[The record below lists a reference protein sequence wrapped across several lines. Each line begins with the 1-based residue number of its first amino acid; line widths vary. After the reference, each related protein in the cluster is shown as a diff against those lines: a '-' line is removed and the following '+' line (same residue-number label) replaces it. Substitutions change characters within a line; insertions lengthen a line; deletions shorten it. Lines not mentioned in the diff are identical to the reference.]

1 MVKRWVA
8 HVVSVSVVVVLIWL
22 ILVGM
27 LVWSVLVMLIDNVV
41 SIITISVSVLVI
53 VSMGLVVLE
62 GSVVGSQV
70 HWHLVA
76 DVNMSVLDW
85 LVPLAVL
92 NRVVWRLV
100 VRLSSMVQVALM
112 IVLVMDGALV
122 PLLWLNISL

>member
-1 MVKRWVA
+1 M
-8 HVVSVSVVVVLIWL
+8 SVSVVVVLIWL

-76 DVNMSVLDW
+76 DVNMRVLDW